1 MAEVSTIREVSG
13 RAANKIIYFYKRIDH
28 EPTANKMHILGLQGA
43 TSTTHQRTLSNTATK
58 TANIKGVGSANEQF
72 VVDVIFQDPKGEA
85 TDLWKDLYMTWE
97 KQERIAVWRVDF
109 NTVTGT
115 APSRK
120 VRAAYAQCYIANL
133 PSTEA
138 LGATMNANITFEV
151 NGIMRAYDN
160 NENAYHLNESD
171 LPAGVFDD
179 ITKFYNF
186 SHGNDIGTDGGVF
199 HDGTKD
205 DSKTGE
211 ADQFNEGAEQS
222 GTSMP
227 SDIAGVAAD
236 NGGTLI
242 QPTPSGSNATTSTT
256 PSGTT
261 SQPVSSTT
269 SSTNSKPASSTTSST
284 SGSTSANASTSK
296 PASSS
301 SSSTSTH

>member
-43 TSTTHQRTLSNTATK
+43 TSTTHQRTLSNTATN

-97 KQERIAVWRVDF
+97 KQERIAIWRVDF

-115 APSRK
+115 APNRK

-205 DSKTGE
+205 DTKAGE
-211 ADQFNEGAEQS
+211 ADQFNEGAAQS
-222 GTSMP
+222 GSSMP
-227 SDIAGVAAD
+227 SDIAGVPAD
-236 NGGTLI
+236 NGGTVV
-242 QPTPSGSNATTSTT
+242 QPKPNTGSTTSTTTGSTTSQPATSGTASSTVKPNPSTTTPSGS
-256 PSGTT
+256 
-261 SQPVSSTT
+261 SSASA
-269 SSTNSKPASSTTSST
+269 SSNSKPASSTPS
-284 SGSTSANASTSK
+284 
-296 PASSS
+296 
-301 SSSTSTH
+301 H

>member
-13 RAANKIIYFYKRIDH
+13 RKANKIIYFYKRIDH

-43 TSTTHQRTLSNTATK
+43 TSTTHQRTLASTATK
-58 TANIKGVGSANEQF
+58 TANIKGVGSANEQI

-85 TDLWKDLYMTWE
+85 TDLWKDLYAVWD
-97 KQERIAVWRVDF
+97 KQERIAIWRVDF

-115 APSRK
+115 EPNRK
-120 VRAAYAQCYIANL
+120 VRADYAQCYIANL

-151 NGIMRAYDN
+151 NGVMRCMDS
-160 NENAYHLNESD
+160 NENYFHLNESD

-205 DSKTGE
+205 DSKAGE
-211 ADQFNEGAEQS
+211 ADQFNEGTAQP

-227 SDIAGVAAD
+227 SDIAGVPAD
-236 NGGTLI
+236 NGGTVV
-242 QPTPSGSNATTSTT
+242 QPKPNT
-256 PSGTT
+256 
-261 SQPVSSTT
+261 SSTT
-269 SSTNSKPASSTTSST
+269 GSTPSQPSSTASSTVKPNTGSTTTNGSSASGSASAASNSKPASLTPS
-284 SGSTSANASTSK
+284 
-296 PASSS
+296 
-301 SSSTSTH
+301 H

>member
-205 DSKTGE
+205 DTKAGE
-211 ADQFNEGAEQS
+211 ADQFNEGASQP

-227 SDIAGVAAD
+227 NNITGVAAD
-236 NGGTLI
+236 HGGTVV
-242 QPTPSGSNATTSTT
+242 QPSTTTSTT
-256 PSGTT
+256 T
-261 SQPVSSTT
+261 S
-269 SSTNSKPASSTTSST
+269 SSTTSST
-284 SGSTSANASTSK
+284 SGSTSTTTSTSK
-296 PASSS
+296 PAA
-301 SSSTSTH
+301 SSTTTTNTAH